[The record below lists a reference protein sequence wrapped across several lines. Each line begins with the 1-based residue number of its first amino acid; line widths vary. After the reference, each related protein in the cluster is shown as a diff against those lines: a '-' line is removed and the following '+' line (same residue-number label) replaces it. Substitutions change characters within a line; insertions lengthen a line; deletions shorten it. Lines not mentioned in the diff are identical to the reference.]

1 MNFYKVLTFIFLACF
16 IISCG
21 SAPEEKAK
29 DLILTVEAE
38 NNTLTLGDA
47 LNFSLDNPKGH
58 ELSSV
63 TYQFD
68 GQEIKEGKAFTL
80 EKVGV
85 HTIKAEVYIDNK
97 PITLNKNITVLNTQT
112 PKIYK
117 YNIINEYAHDI
128 NAYTQG
134 LEFYN
139 GTLYESTGQYGQ
151 SKLRTLDYENEKV
164 LKSVDLDRAFFGEGL
179 TVLNEKLYQLTWR
192 RGTGFVYNPET
203 LERISSFKYGK
214 SKEGWGLC
222 NDGKQLYK
230 SDGTEAIWTLNPET
244 LVEEEYIQVYTNK
257 GKIGQLNEL
266 EWIDGKIYANIYQ
279 RNGVAII
286 NPKTGGVEGV
296 IDFSPLK
303 KLVTQHQKLDVLNG
317 IAYNPETNTI
327 FVTGKNWDKLF
338 EVEIVE

>member
-1 MNFYKVLTFIFLACF
+1 MNFYKTLTVIFLASF
-16 IISCG
+16 LVSCG
-21 SAPEEKAK
+21 SSPEEKAK
-29 DLILTVEAE
+29 DLVLTINAE
-38 NNTLTLGDA
+38 NNTLKLGEK
-47 LNFSLDNPKGH
+47 LLFSIDNPKNH
-58 ELSSV
+58 EVTSV
-63 TYQFD
+63 TYKFD
-68 GQEIKEGKAFTL
+68 GQDIKETSLTVEKLGIHTL
-80 EKVGV
+80 Q
-85 HTIKAEVYIDNK
+85 AEVYIDNK

-117 YNIINEYAHDI
+117 YNIINEYSHDI

-134 LEFYN
+134 LEFYK

-151 SKLRTLDYENEKV
+151 SKLRTLDFKNGKV
-164 LKSVDLDRAFFGEGL
+164 IKNVDLDRSYFGEGL
-179 TVLNEKLYQLTWR
+179 TILNDKLYQLTWR
-192 RGTGFVYNPET
+192 SGTGFVYNPET

-222 NDGKQLYK
+222 NNGKQLYK

-244 LVEEEYIQVYTNK
+244 LVEEEFIQVYTNK

-286 NPKTGGVEGV
+286 DPKTGAVEGV

-303 KLVTQHQKLDVLNG
+303 KLVTQHPKLDVLNG
-317 IAYNPETNTI
+317 IAYNLETNTI
-327 FVTGKNWDKLF
+327 FVTGKNWDKIF
-338 EVEIVE
+338 EVEVLE